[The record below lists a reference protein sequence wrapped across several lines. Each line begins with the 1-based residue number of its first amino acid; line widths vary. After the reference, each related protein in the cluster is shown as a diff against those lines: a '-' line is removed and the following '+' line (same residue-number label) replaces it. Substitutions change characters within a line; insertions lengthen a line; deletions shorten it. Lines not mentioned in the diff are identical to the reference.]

1 MSQRK
6 LKHMGLEGRNDA
18 IQAAIRSNH
27 LELNMG
33 IPYAATHCGLPPDV
47 CVQHTVGVPSLQ
59 SLCRDFLCRNEV
71 PLTRESAPSVDPASV
86 LDVDDLLQDVPSA
99 MRAKMEVCTTPHLD
113 FSVPWMVT
121 YPERWHLLS
130 KRERRDMLCNFKND
144 VALVK
149 LGLLSEDTVDL
160 SYIDAN
166 DVRVR
171 TNRRKRKIYE
181 QTLFSPDDLDFLLDE
196 LFTLQ

>member
-113 FSVPWMVT
+113 FSGSLDGHIPGGDGIYFPNESGVICFVISRTMSAGKARFA
-121 YPERWHLLS
+121 ERGH
-130 KRERRDMLCNFKND
+130 R
-144 VALVK
+144 
-149 LGLLSEDTVDL
+149 
-160 SYIDAN
+160 
-166 DVRVR
+166 
-171 TNRRKRKIYE
+171 
-181 QTLFSPDDLDFLLDE
+181 
-196 LFTLQ
+196 